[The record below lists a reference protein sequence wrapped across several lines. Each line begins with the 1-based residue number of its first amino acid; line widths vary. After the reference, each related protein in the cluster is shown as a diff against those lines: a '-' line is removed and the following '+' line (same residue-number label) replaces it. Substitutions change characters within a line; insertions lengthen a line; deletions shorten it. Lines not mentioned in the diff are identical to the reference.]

1 MARAVAHLLGDV
13 PMSRHRGRDLR
24 RARQAKE
31 AERMA
36 MLMERRSGDAPPEPA
51 PGPHDDDD

>member
-1 MARAVAHLLGDV
+1 
-13 PMSRHRGRDLR
+13 MSRRRSRDLR

-36 MLMERRSGDAPPEPA
+36 MLREPRGGDDRPEPA
-51 PGPHDDDD
+51 MEPDDDAD